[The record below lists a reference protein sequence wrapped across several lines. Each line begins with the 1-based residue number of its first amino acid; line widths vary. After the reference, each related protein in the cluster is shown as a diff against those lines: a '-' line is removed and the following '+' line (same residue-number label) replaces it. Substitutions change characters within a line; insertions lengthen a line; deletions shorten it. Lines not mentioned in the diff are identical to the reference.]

1 MAMRPKLL
9 AFLCGL
15 FCVNVF
21 LPWGALSQ
29 KKGERAT
36 APVSQQLS
44 LAQAVMC
51 EEIKDHAPHNQAIV
65 FSVTNGST
73 SCFTSFDPVPEKTY
87 IYHDWF
93 YRDKLT
99 TRIKLFLRPPRWST
113 FSRIQ
118 LREADKGPWRVEI
131 TDRKGALL
139 CIVRFS
145 ITD

>member
-1 MAMRPKLL
+1 MVMRPKLL
-9 AFLCGL
+9 TFLFGL
-15 FCVNVF
+15 FCVNAF
-21 LPWGALSQ
+21 LPWGALGLE
-29 KKGERAT
+29 KGERTPVT
-36 APVSQQLS
+36 ASQQLS
-44 LAQAVMC
+44 LVQAMMC

-87 IYHDWF
+87 IFHNWF

-99 TRIKLFLRPPRWST
+99 TRIKLILQPPRWST

-131 TDRKGALL
+131 TDRKGALFS
-139 CIVRFS
+139 IVRFS